1 MLANRL
7 AILEHNNNI
16 RGFEVWNS
24 IQTRF
29 RSVQAN
35 EQGDVLLDASI
46 WSRMS
51 EAFNKLNS
59 FESEWQLINQILKQY
74 STKHNFF
81 RCTCS

>member
-7 AILEHNNNI
+7 ANLEHDNNI

-29 RSVQAN
+29 GSVKVN
-35 EQGDVLLDASI
+35 ELGDVLLDASI
-46 WSRMS
+46 WSTMS

-59 FESEWQLINQILKQY
+59 FESEWQLINQILEEH